1 MNTKKRQHF
10 LLIFDKLSLVPL
22 IPLLLAVVN
31 LIKNKS
37 KIDASTIGESVV
49 FIVIALLSSSGN
61 LFKFISTFYYI
72 DNNLLIVESGLFTK
86 KKLQLPIAGITSI
99 DYSQNLIHKLFKVY
113 KVKIDNASQVKEEA
127 NNPEAYLILKENDA
141 HELKEAVAPSQL
153 KTEYDTIK
161 QNNVLMPS
169 TAEFIK
175 YGLVKSKYLGVLA
188 FLGAFT
194 FVFENDSIRSLI
206 MDNISLPSF
215 ELEFSIVIV
224 ALAFILIAA
233 VYLVILLI
241 SVIRTVIRYYGFKL
255 EKEDEKLIIDYGVLN
270 HQRHTF
276 PQEKISAIV
285 LKQNILM
292 RILKLYSLELSVIGY
307 GNATSTDKG
316 LEKAILYPVAN
327 KDMAER
333 VIDFVLPG
341 ESFELNTSNME
352 KCPKRAL
359 KYFFVNPSSIV
370 LLVGLIITCI
380 IGNRWFITSAL
391 LVFAGLSIFKF
402 LQYKNQGVVCG
413 PDSVYFAKGSIYRK
427 IILVKRPIIES
438 VEATS
443 SYFKVKKDIGSV
455 KVSFIG
461 PFGNNNIYLRNME
474 GSLFTRLCEYL
485 YY

>member
-37 KIDASTIGESVV
+37 EIDASTIGESVV

-99 DYSQNLIHKLFKVY
+99 DFSQNLIHKFFKVY

-127 NNPEAYLILKENDA
+127 NNPEAYLILKEDDA
-141 HELKEAVAPSQL
+141 HELKEAVVPSHL
-153 KTEYDTIK
+153 STEFDTIK

-169 TAEFIK
+169 TAEFVK

-194 FVFENDSIRSLI
+194 FVFENDFIRSLI
-206 MDNISLPSF
+206 TDNISLPSF
-215 ELEFSIVIV
+215 ELKFSTVIV

-233 VYLVILLI
+233 VYLVILII

-307 GNATSTDKG
+307 GNAVDKG
-316 LEKAILYPVAN
+316 GEKAILYPIAN
-327 KDMAER
+327 KEIAER

-341 ESFELNTSNME
+341 QSFELNTSNME

-359 KYFFVNPSSIV
+359 KYFFITPSSII
-370 LLVGLIITCI
+370 LLVCLIITCI
-380 IGNRWFITSAL
+380 AGNGWFMASSL
-391 LVFAGLSIFKF
+391 LVLALFSIYKF

-438 VEATS
+438 VEGTS
-443 SYFKVKKDIGSV
+443 SYFKIKRDIGSV
-455 KVSFIG
+455 KISFIG
-461 PFGNNNIYLRNME
+461 PFGNNNICLRNME
-474 GSLFTRLCEYL
+474 GSLFTRLCDYL

>member
-31 LIKNKS
+31 LIKSKS
-37 KIDASTIGESVV
+37 QIDASTIGESVV

-153 KTEYDTIK
+153 KTEYETNK

-169 TAEFIK
+169 TVEFIK

-206 MDNISLPSF
+206 LDNISLPSF

-224 ALAFILIAA
+224 ALAFILISAT
-233 VYLVILLI
+233 YLVILLI

-307 GNATSTDKG
+307 GNTTDKG

-327 KDMAER
+327 KDMAEK

-341 ESFELNTSNME
+341 QSFELNSNNME

-359 KYFFVNPSSIV
+359 KYFFVTPSSII

-380 IGNRWFITSAL
+380 VGNRWFIASAL
-391 LVFAGLSIFKF
+391 LVFSVFSIFKL

-438 VEATS
+438 VEGIS

-455 KVSFIG
+455 KISFIG